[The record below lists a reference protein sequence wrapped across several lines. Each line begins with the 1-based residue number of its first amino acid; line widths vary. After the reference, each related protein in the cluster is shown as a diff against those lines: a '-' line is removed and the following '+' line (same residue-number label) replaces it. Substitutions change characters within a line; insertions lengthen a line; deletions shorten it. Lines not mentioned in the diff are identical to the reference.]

1 MANAYASRMIS
12 LPRSTAAWPRS
23 MTARPRCC
31 TFTSRGFE
39 SGQEVNSDG
48 NAEPIFSDSQVPWIC
63 RVDGGRD
70 RARFR
75 PGRSGKK
82 SHAADPPHTLV
93 RGGGR
98 GRHNHPQLLSEKI

>member
-12 LPRSTAAWPRS
+12 LRRSTAAWPRS

-48 NAEPIFSDSQVPWIC
+48 YADQIFSDIQVPWIC
-63 RVDGGRD
+63 RVDVGRD
-70 RARFR
+70 SDPFH
-75 PGRSGKK
+75 SGCDGQI
-82 SHAADPPHTLV
+82 SVGAATHEILGVAERAADNTTA
-93 RGGGR
+93 G
-98 GRHNHPQLLSEKI
+98 S